1 MRDFEYIKMQKL
13 HCRKSIR
20 LKNYDYS
27 SNGYY
32 FVTICVQNREKLFGE
47 IVGATLCGRPNNPD
61 KIITKW
67 LLELENK
74 FNDIKIDEYII
85 MPNHIHFIIKRTGD
99 HTGST
104 GNHTGSTGDHTGSP
118 LLRDII
124 GWFKT
129 MTTNEYI
136 AGVKSGK
143 FIPFKGRLWQRN
155 YYEHIIRNYDDYIN
169 ISEYIQ
175 NNPLK
180 WEYDKL
186 FVSEGKYGSKK
197 KERG

>member
-1 MRDFEYIKMQKL
+1 MENFEYKKVGATL
-13 HCRKSIR
+13 CGRPNNLPCRKSIR

-32 FVTICVQNREKLFGE
+32 FVTICTQNREKLFGE
-47 IVGATLCGRPNNPD
+47 IVGASLSGRPNNPD

-74 FNDIKIDEYII
+74 FKGIKIDEYVV

-99 HTGST
+99 
-104 GNHTGSTGDHTGSP
+104 HTGSTGDHTGSP

-155 YYEHIIRNYDDYIN
+155 YYEHIIRNYDDYIS
-169 ISEYIQ
+169 IAEYIQ

-180 WEYDKL
+180 WEEDKL
-186 FVSEGKYGSKK
+186 YVPEVK
-197 KERG
+197 

>member
-1 MRDFEYIKMQKL
+1 MENLDDKKVGATLCGRPNNLPY
-13 HCRKSIR
+13 RKSIR
-20 LKNYDYS
+20 LKNFDYS

-32 FVTICVQNREKLFGE
+32 FVTICTQNREKLFGE

-61 KIITKW
+61 KIIVKW

-74 FNDIKIDEYII
+74 FKDIKIDEYIV

-99 HTGST
+99 
-104 GNHTGSTGDHTGSP
+104 NTGSTGDHTGSP
-118 LLRDII
+118 LRDII

-129 MTTNEYI
+129 MSTNEYI
-136 AGVKSGK
+136 AGVKDGR
-143 FIPFKGRLWQRN
+143 FMPFKGRLWQRN

-169 ISEYIQ
+169 IAEYIQ

-180 WEYDKL
+180 WEEDKL
-186 FVSEGKYGSKK
+186 YVPEVK
-197 KERG
+197 

>member
-1 MRDFEYIKMQKL
+1 MENFEEKKVTKL
-13 HCRKSIR
+13 PYRKSIR

-32 FVTICVQNREKLFGE
+32 FVTICTQNREKLFGE

-61 KIITKW
+61 KLIVKW

-74 FNDIKIDEYII
+74 FKGVKIDEYIV

-99 HTGST
+99 HAGV
-104 GNHTGSTGDHTGSP
+104 TGDHTGLAGDHIGSP

-129 MTTNEYI
+129 MSTNEYI
-136 AGVKSGK
+136 AGVKDGR
-143 FIPFKGRLWQRN
+143 FMPFKGRLWQRN

-169 ISEYIQ
+169 IAEYIQ

-180 WEYDKL
+180 WEEDKL
-186 FVSEGKYGSKK
+186 YVTEVK
-197 KERG
+197 

>member
-1 MRDFEYIKMQKL
+1 MRDFEYKKMQKL
-13 HCRKSIR
+13 YCRKSIR

-99 HTGST
+99 HTGSM
-104 GNHTGSTGDHTGSP
+104 GDHTGSP

>member
-1 MRDFEYIKMQKL
+1 MENLEGKKVTKL
-13 HCRKSIR
+13 PYRKSIR

-32 FVTICVQNREKLFGE
+32 FVTICTQNREKLFGE

-61 KIITKW
+61 KLIVKW

-74 FNDIKIDEYII
+74 FKGVKIDEYIV

-99 HTGST
+99 
-104 GNHTGSTGDHTGSP
+104 HTGSTGDHTGSP

-136 AGVKSGK
+136 AGVKDGR
-143 FIPFKGRLWQRN
+143 FMPFKGRLWQRN

-169 ISEYIQ
+169 IADYIQ

-180 WEYDKL
+180 WEEDKL
-186 FVSEGKYGSKK
+186 YITEENNGSKK

>member
-1 MRDFEYIKMQKL
+1 MENFEYKKVGATL
-13 HCRKSIR
+13 CGRPNNLPCRKSIR
-20 LKNYDYS
+20 LKDYDYS

-104 GNHTGSTGDHTGSP
+104 GDHTGSP
-118 LLRDII
+118 LRDII

>member
-1 MRDFEYIKMQKL
+1 MENFEGKKVTKL
-13 HCRKSIR
+13 PYRKSIR

-32 FVTICVQNREKLFGE
+32 FVTICTQNREKLFGK
-47 IVGATLCGRPNNPD
+47 IVGATLCGHPNNPD
-61 KIITKW
+61 KLIVKW

-74 FNDIKIDEYII
+74 FKDIKIDEYII

-99 HTGST
+99 HTGS
-104 GNHTGSTGDHTGSP
+104 P
-118 LLRDII
+118 LRDIV

-136 AGVKSGK
+136 AGVKDGR
-143 FIPFKGRLWQRN
+143 FMPFKGRLWQRN

-169 ISEYIQ
+169 IAEYIQ

-180 WEYDKL
+180 WEEDKL
-186 FVSEGKYGSKK
+186 YVPEVK
-197 KERG
+197 